1 MGRLQE
7 IQYLAGY
14 EAKKISSS
22 PRDWMGYLDTAARLY
37 RYPFS
42 DTMLI
47 HAQRPNA
54 AACVSLED
62 WNEKVGR
69 WVRRGAKGIALLDD
83 SGAKMKLKYVFDV
96 SDTRLVQ
103 GG

>member
-1 MGRLQE
+1 MAKLQE
-7 IQYLAGY
+7 IQYLADD

-22 PRDWMGYLDTAARLY
+22 PRDWMGYLDMAARLY

-47 HAQRPNA
+47 HAQRKGA
-54 AACVSLED
+54 SACASLED

-69 WVRRGAKGIALLDD
+69 WVKRSEERRVGKEC
-83 SGAKMKLKYVFDV
+83 
-96 SDTRLVQ
+96 
-103 GG
+103 